1 MYLLRLSGTRIN
13 PNSDLKISF
22 TFDRSKLSVPS
33 VTVFDS
39 KNRISL
45 KKIIIT
51 FTHDEFELVR
61 VDFKPLCTWCNSCM
75 NRYVSMY
82 VCKCTYIRMYVCMYV
97 CMYVPMDMYVY
108 ILTMPTGLSLY
119 VCMYRWKEDQ
129 SVGPESP
136 CATRLRSGVQ
146 VGQRAGGGLRTRGG
160 DLVSISRIRIL
171 PYFLPD
177 RVQVQY
183 MYYMFVCMYVCMYV
197 CAVFFMYVYIC
208 VCMQGLRVCMYEL
221 CMSYVSMYV
230 CNKT

>member
-61 VDFKPLCTWCNSCM
+61 VDFKPLCTWCSSCM
-75 NRYVSMY
+75 YVPYHLIHKCIMY
-82 VCKCTYIRMYVCMYV
+82 AMYLCIYVCMYV
-97 CMYVPMDMYVY
+97 YLKHANKTFAVCM
-108 ILTMPTGLSLY
+108 Y

-197 CAVFFMYVYIC
+197 CMCCIFHVCVY
-208 VCMQGLRVCMYEL
+208 MCMYARPK
-221 CMSYVSMYV
+221 SMYV
-230 CNKT
+230 

>member
-1 MYLLRLSGTRIN
+1 MREVDFHINVEEKKLNVSMYLLRLSGTRIN

-97 CMYVPMDMYVY
+97 CMYLW
-108 ILTMPTGLSLY
+108 I
-119 VCMYRWKEDQ
+119 CMY
-129 SVGPESP
+129 
-136 CATRLRSGVQ
+136 
-146 VGQRAGGGLRTRGG
+146 
-160 DLVSISRIRIL
+160 IS
-171 PYFLPD
+171 
-177 RVQVQY
+177 
-183 MYYMFVCMYVCMYV
+183 
-197 CAVFFMYVYIC
+197 
-208 VCMQGLRVCMYEL
+208 
-221 CMSYVSMYV
+221 
-230 CNKT
+230 